1 MQSKPSDNDVE
12 FKADYNVTNETPT
25 NDKKF
30 TMQVSKNELWGWTIM
45 LFITLSLTNGIIFGV
60 VGAIV
65 GHGLLRIGKSQLVS
79 ACIANLIAI
88 AMFIITWGF
97 LL

>member
-45 LFITLSLTNGIIFGV
+45 LFATLSLTCGIIFGV